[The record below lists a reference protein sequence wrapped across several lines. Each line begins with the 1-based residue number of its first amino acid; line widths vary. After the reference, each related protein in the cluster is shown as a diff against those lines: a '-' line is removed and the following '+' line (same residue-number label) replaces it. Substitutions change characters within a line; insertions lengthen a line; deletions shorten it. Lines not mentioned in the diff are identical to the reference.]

1 MSTPVSA
8 PFTAQL
14 RSRPERIRLGTG
26 NEPVIT
32 LRVQIPEVWDT
43 VRIDAPADTPVSV
56 VKARALE
63 ALMPDES
70 ANVADFVVK
79 LAGWEVLDERISLSD
94 AGIKQGSIFLLT
106 SRRRHPV
113 R

>member
-1 MSTPVSA
+1 MSVPVSS

-14 RSRPERIRLGTG
+14 RSRPESIRLGTG

-70 ANVADFVVK
+70 ANVAQFVVK
-79 LAGWEVLDERISLSD
+79 LAGWEVLDERVSLAD

>member
-1 MSTPVSA
+1 MSA
-8 PFTAQL
+8 PFTSQL
-14 RSRPERIRLGTG
+14 RSRPEGIRLGTG

-43 VRIDAPADTPVSV
+43 VRVEAPADTPVAV
-56 VKARALE
+56 VKERALQ

-70 ANVADFVVK
+70 AHHADYFVK
-79 LAGWEVLDERISLSD
+79 LAGWEVLDERVSLAD

-106 SRRRHPV
+106 NRRRRPV